1 MTDGG
6 SGGDQ
11 RVVVLNPAS
20 GSSDHADR
28 VQELASE
35 RGFVVR
41 ETEESGDGID
51 LAREAAESGAEIVAA
66 AGGDGTI
73 NEVVRG
79 IDEADAFRDVT
90 LAVVPAGTG
99 NNFASNVGITDI
111 EQAFKAI
118 DTGRTRRI
126 DLGYATGSVTAE
138 PTEGVFQGSQEANGG
153 TNGDVGGTQTDRPG
167 TGRPFV
173 NSCVG
178 GLTAEASA
186 DTSSES
192 KERLGVLAYVMST
205 LQLMR
210 SFDGFQL
217 RVEQPGGGTLW
228 EGAAIFVLVGNA
240 RRFGPERVSRA
251 NVEDGLF
258 DVAIVESMP
267 PAEIVEEAAAY
278 RLFGEESDHVTRVQ
292 TPALAV
298 EVESEEPMSF
308 SFDGEMETYGE
319 LSVGVRPGRL
329 ALFVGEDYAPEPDA
343 E

>member
-1 MTDGG
+1 MTNGG
-6 SGGDQ
+6 GEGQ
-11 RVVVLNPAS
+11 RVVVLNPTS

-28 VQELASE
+28 VRELATE
-35 RGFVVR
+35 RGFDVR
-41 ETEESGDGID
+41 ETEEAGDGVE
-51 LAREAAESGAEIVAA
+51 LAREAAASGAEIIAA

-79 IDEADAFRDVT
+79 IDAADAFADVT

-99 NNFASNVGITDI
+99 NNFASNIAIPDI
-111 EQAFKAI
+111 EQAFRAI
-118 DTGRTRRI
+118 DDGRTRRI
-126 DLGYATGSVTAE
+126 DLGNATGSVTAE
-138 PTEGVFQGSQEANGG
+138 STKGVLRGSQEADGG
-153 TNGDVGGTQTDRPG
+153 ADGDEIEAGRPG
-167 TGRPFV
+167 TSRPFV

-186 DTSSES
+186 DTSSAS

-205 LQLMR
+205 LRLMR

-228 EGAAIFVLVGNA
+228 EGTAIFVLVGNA

-278 RLFGEESDHVTRVQ
+278 RLFGEESDHVTRLQ

-298 EVESEEPMSF
+298 DVESGEPMSF
-308 SFDGEMETYGE
+308 SFDGEMGEYEE
-319 LSVGVRPGRL
+319 LSVTVRPNCL
-329 ALFVGEDYAPEPDA
+329 ALFVGPEYEPEPGEA